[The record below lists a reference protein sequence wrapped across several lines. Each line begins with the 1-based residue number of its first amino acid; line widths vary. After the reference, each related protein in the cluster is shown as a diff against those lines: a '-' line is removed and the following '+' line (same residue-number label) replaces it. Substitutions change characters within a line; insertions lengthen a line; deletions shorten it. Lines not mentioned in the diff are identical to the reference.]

1 MPKRTLTERVG
12 EMKSLP
18 TKEIWIV
25 KTRMLK
31 PKGDKSVLSVLG
43 MKWC

>member
-1 MPKRTLTERVG
+1 
-12 EMKSLP
+12 MKALP

-25 KTRMLK
+25 KNKMLK
-31 PKGDKSVLSVLG
+31 PEGDKSVLSVLG